1 MSGLYTLGVTPLA
14 LADNDALWLAGTGN
28 GVYSSAD
35 QGRTWSPVG
44 TLSAYINDLA
54 VSPAYAS
61 DHTLFVT
68 NSCAGCAG
76 VSIRRSTDGGETW
89 QLLRSI
95 NFNGALAISPQ
106 FASDH
111 TIYVLGGGQ
120 VYRSIDGGDNW
131 WTSIGTWPPFAS
143 PYWAMAL
150 PPNYPDDSTL
160 FAAGPG
166 FWRLPP
172 GETEWQ
178 AAASGILSTTNIA
191 AIAVAPNYSTTHT
204 LLAASVEYPLTGG
217 LQSIVYR
224 SDDGGV
230 NWQPSNTGL
239 PDTELRSLAF
249 SPNYEIDHT
258 VYLVSV
264 DRLYRSLDEGHSWT
278 LIGAPPDWPTLNR
291 VIVTHAGQVI
301 VSSDAGVWQYT
312 TGFRD
317 ILIDGSFNADS
328 GWTLVGDATYS
339 GTASYDDRRAL
350 QLGPANDAN
359 TPLDSAAV
367 QTVTIPISATLAQF
381 NLRLYPVSTDLSLAQ
396 EPQAPTSGDAQYV
409 SITPSDTPLTSTK
422 LVWMLSNAQMWQHYS
437 LDLTPFA
444 GQTIGVRVGVIND
457 GQHGPTALYVD
468 NASLITLGATGHKV
482 YLPVLLK
489 N

>member
-1 MSGLYTLGVTPLA
+1 MIFSPGWPAHPYLLVGTQRGAYRSTDGGATWARMSGLYTLGVTPLA

-239 PDTELRSLAF
+239 PDTDCARLHSRPITKSITL
-249 SPNYEIDHT
+249 SISSQLIDSIAHWMK
-258 VYLVSV
+258 
-264 DRLYRSLDEGHSWT
+264 D
-278 LIGAPPDWPTLNR
+278 
-291 VIVTHAGQVI
+291 
-301 VSSDAGVWQYT
+301 T
-312 TGFRD
+312 TG
-317 ILIDGSFNADS
+317 
-328 GWTLVGDATYS
+328 
-339 GTASYDDRRAL
+339 
-350 QLGPANDAN
+350 
-359 TPLDSAAV
+359 
-367 QTVTIPISATLAQF
+367 
-381 NLRLYPVSTDLSLAQ
+381 
-396 EPQAPTSGDAQYV
+396 
-409 SITPSDTPLTSTK
+409 
-422 LVWMLSNAQMWQHYS
+422 H
-437 LDLTPFA
+437 
-444 GQTIGVRVGVIND
+444 
-457 GQHGPTALYVD
+457 
-468 NASLITLGATGHKV
+468 
-482 YLPVLLK
+482 
-489 N
+489 